1 MECRPW
7 LRRALG
13 PPNRLTEG
21 ARLFLYEFE
30 GKRPTIADDAF
41 VAPNATL
48 IGDVRIEAGASVWY
62 GAVLRGD
69 CGTIII
75 RERAN
80 VQDGSVLHCPPDVTT
95 EIGRGATVGHQ
106 CVVHGAVLEEESLV
120 ANGCVV
126 LDGARI
132 GARSLVA
139 AQSLVAT
146 GAVIPP
152 GVLAAGAPA
161 VVKRALAGTAAELW
175 VTMNPTY
182 YPELAQRHRA
192 GIRAL

>member
-1 MECRPW
+1 M
-7 LRRALG
+7 AF
-13 PPNRLTEG
+13 
-21 ARLFLYEFE
+21 LFEFE

-41 VAPNATL
+41 VAATATI
-48 IGDVRIEAGASVWY
+48 IGDVTIEAGASVWY

-69 CGTIII
+69 DGPLVV

-80 VQDGSVLHCPPDVTT
+80 IQDGSVIHTTPDVLT
-95 EIGRGATVGHQ
+95 EIGVGATVAHQ
-106 CVVHGAVLEEESLV
+106 VVVHGAVLEAECLV

-132 GARSLVA
+132 GAGSLIAALSLVA
-139 AQSLVAT
+139 AGT
-146 GAVIPP
+146 VIPP

-161 VVKRALAGTAAELW
+161 VVKREIAGTAAEFW
-175 VTMNPTY
+175 VQMNPVY

-192 GIRAL
+192 GIIALTL